1 MARDRRWGPAL
12 GLGLFLCSPFPLPVL
27 TQACSQSRYREI
39 GPAPPR
45 SRNNGHDREHRT
57 LQRAAPPLPAAPAQW
72 ASRPRFKWRARA
84 RLVGA
89 AMGSA
94 EGTDWVDVANDL
106 LRTCHINQHIKH
118 LSECGADMFVRL
130 YESILGEKVP
140 DFIATPRSQEDDA
153 HNAQAVIDSLA
164 LDYLQVSL
172 SHITGENIVKGDKES
187 IKNLLEIFDGLLEY
201 LREVSETSSQTG
213 AEINVLSGDE
223 IQITSQ
229 EQLESTADQLSEHTL
244 LSSVERS
251 QSEYFIQTCDT
262 DGSGSTSELIKLG
275 DTAYS
280 FSKRGE
286 AEKDTEVEES
296 ESTEALAALPRQFS
310 ESEKGAVN
318 EREDGGME
326 SVHAAEPH
334 KGSLSVSATKL
345 GEPIQQAIPLLPP
358 FQPSDPGW
366 RDHHSSDRQAAALAC
381 SQAVN
386 IPTIEKSLTQR
397 FNDVSDGLP
406 LSRKT
411 PAGTVPLTHS
421 YLSSA
426 SAVGEMLGGDAK
438 DNVTKVPLVSESSIS
453 TSFEKK
459 LSLSAE
465 QVTQTPR
472 PESQHWSRTTS
483 KYENST
489 TDSAEDSLSHRT
501 TKEKVPEQQEF
512 NEASENLSR
521 MLNELDLMLKRAL
534 GEHTGEEELTDE
546 DSLSHHSDS
555 VMDYGRR
562 TAGRDTSHPRYP
574 GRPRSLSPASPS
586 SQHQDHKLSG
596 SATGHIKTVRRQLQE
611 ERDERTRKTK
621 LVTKAYENELR
632 IFEVREKRRISKLRE
647 AAKEMEQEYKENV
660 FQEPPKVSQ
669 RVKVYSRKTTPQ
681 YPKYSQWIPKRGTTK
696 PKQAA
701 PMTIRDNDL
710 LLQLLEEF
718 PHLHISPNTLNKMW
732 HQQLAQTMHLKAPS
746 ARPRPKLQNEV
757 EQALKKHELLAAII
771 KRDQDHSKRL
781 QEIKQRIHRQK
792 WAQNKVTEKRQQAA
806 RARKY
811 YEDYRVQLRAR
822 LLRARTR
829 EERIFKNL
837 FEEGLEIQKQ
847 RLRDLRVYA
856 REKRDEQRREHQT
869 ELESLENY
877 YKDQFS
883 MLAEAISQEFQEIQT
898 REKAQAQMLQKSK
911 REVRSKMEK
920 EIQQLQAAIMHNDDD
935 TFFQELEADR
945 LRSRLQIASFQ
956 YSQSHFF

>member
-1 MARDRRWGPAL
+1 
-12 GLGLFLCSPFPLPVL
+12 
-27 TQACSQSRYREI
+27 
-39 GPAPPR
+39 
-45 SRNNGHDREHRT
+45 
-57 LQRAAPPLPAAPAQW
+57 
-72 ASRPRFKWRARA
+72 
-84 RLVGA
+84 
-89 AMGSA
+89 MGSA
-94 EGTDWVDVANDL
+94 EGADWVDVANDL

-118 LSECGADMFVRL
+118 LSECGADLFVRL

-153 HNAQAVIDSLA
+153 HNVQAVIDSLA

-172 SHITGENIVKGDKES
+172 SHITGENIVKGDRES

-201 LREVSETSSQTG
+201 LREVSETSSQAG
-213 AEINVLSGDE
+213 AERNVLSSDE
-223 IQITSQ
+223 IQIASQ
-229 EQLESTADQLSEHTL
+229 EQLESTADQLTEHT

-251 QSEYFIQTCDT
+251 QSEYFILTCDT

-275 DTAYS
+275 ETAYS

-286 AEKDTEVEES
+286 EKDTEVEES

-310 ESEKGAVN
+310 ESERGTVN
-318 EREDGGME
+318 EREDGRME

-334 KGSLSVSATKL
+334 QGSLSVSATKL

-358 FQPSDPGW
+358 FQPSDPAW
-366 RDHHSSDRQAAALAC
+366 RDYQSSDRQAAALAC
-381 SQAVN
+381 SQALN
-386 IPTIEKSLTQR
+386 IPTIEKPLTQK
-397 FNDVSDGLP
+397 FHDVSDGLP
-406 LSRKT
+406 LSRKI
-411 PAGTVPLTHS
+411 PVGTVPLTHTC
-421 YLSSA
+421 LSSA

-438 DNVTKVPLVSESSIS
+438 DKVTKVPLVSESSIS
-453 TSFEKK
+453 TSCEEK
-459 LSLSAE
+459 LSLCAE

-472 PESQHWSRTTS
+472 PESQHWPRTAS

-501 TKEKVPEQQEF
+501 TKEKVPKQQEF
-512 NEASENLSR
+512 HEVSENLSR
-521 MLNELDLMLKRAL
+521 RLNELDLMLKRAL
-534 GEHTGEEELTDE
+534 GEHTREGEVTDE

-562 TAGRDTSHPRYP
+562 TAGRDTSQPRYP
-574 GRPRSLSPASPS
+574 GRPRSLSPASPL
-586 SQHQDHKLSG
+586 SQHQEQKWRG
-596 SATGHIKTVRRQLQE
+596 RGTGQIKAIRSHLQG
-611 ERDERTRKTK
+611 ERDKRTRKAK
-621 LVTKAYENELR
+621 LVTKAYEDELR
-632 IFEVREKRRISKLRE
+632 IFEAREKLRISKLRE
-647 AAKEMEQEYKENV
+647 AAKAMEQEYKENV

-681 YPKYSQWIPKRGTTK
+681 YPKHSQWIPKRGIMK

-718 PHLHISPNTLNKMW
+718 PHLHISSRTLNKMW
-732 HQQLAQTMHLKAPS
+732 QQQLAQTEHLKAPS

-781 QEIKQRIHRQK
+781 QEVKQRIQRQK
-792 WAQNKVTEKRQQAA
+792 WAQNKVTERRQQVA

-811 YEDYRVQLRAR
+811 YEDYRVQLRAK

-847 RLRDLRVYA
+847 RLRELRVYA
-856 REKRDEQRREHQT
+856 REKRDEQWREHQT

-877 YKDQFS
+877 YRDQFS

-911 REVRSKMEK
+911 SEVRSKMEK

-945 LRSRLQIASFQ
+945 LRSRLQMASFQ

>member
-1 MARDRRWGPAL
+1 
-12 GLGLFLCSPFPLPVL
+12 
-27 TQACSQSRYREI
+27 
-39 GPAPPR
+39 
-45 SRNNGHDREHRT
+45 
-57 LQRAAPPLPAAPAQW
+57 
-72 ASRPRFKWRARA
+72 
-84 RLVGA
+84 
-89 AMGSA
+89 
-94 EGTDWVDVANDL
+94 TDWVDVANDL

-118 LSECGADMFVRL
+118 LSECGADLFVQL

-153 HNAQAVIDSLA
+153 HNVQAVIDSLA

-172 SHITGENIVKGDKES
+172 SHITGENIVKGDRES

-201 LREVSETSSQTG
+201 LREVSETSSQIG
-213 AEINVLSGDE
+213 AEINVLSNDE
-223 IQITSQ
+223 IQIASQ
-229 EQLESTADQLSEHTL
+229 EQLENTADQLTEHTL
-244 LSSVERS
+244 LSSAEKS
-251 QSEYFIQTCDT
+251 QSEYFIPTCDT

-286 AEKDTEVEES
+286 
-296 ESTEALAALPRQFS
+296 
-310 ESEKGAVN
+310 
-318 EREDGGME
+318 GGME
-326 SVHAAEPH
+326 AVHAAEPH
-334 KGSLSVSATKL
+334 QGSWSVSATKL

-366 RDHHSSDRQAAALAC
+366 RDYHSSDRQAAALAA

-386 IPTIEKSLTQR
+386 IPTVRKKTY
-397 FNDVSDGLP
+397 P
-406 LSRKT
+406 LIISF
-411 PAGTVPLTHS
+411 S
-421 YLSSA
+421 FI
-426 SAVGEMLGGDAK
+426 GEMLGGDAK
-438 DNVTKVPLVSESSIS
+438 DNVTKVPLVSESSIPAS
-453 TSFEKK
+453 SFEEK
-459 LSLSAE
+459 LSLCAE

-472 PESQHWSRTTS
+472 PESQHWPRTTRQVQIFD
-483 KYENST
+483 ENST
-489 TDSAEDSLSHRT
+489 THSVEDSLSHRT
-501 TKEKVPEQQEF
+501 TKEKQEQQEF
-512 NEASENLSR
+512 HEASENLSR
-521 MLNELDLMLKRAL
+521 RLNELDLMLKRAL
-534 GEHTGEEELTDE
+534 GEHTGEEELAEE

-562 TAGRDTSHPRYP
+562 TAGRGTSRPRYP
-574 GRPRSLSPASPS
+574 GRPRSLSPASPLP
-586 SQHQDHKLSG
+586 QHQEHKLSG
-596 SATGHIKTVRRQLQE
+596 SGAGQIKTIRRHLQE

-632 IFEVREKRRISKLRE
+632 IFEAREKHRMSKLRE
-647 AAKEMEQEYKENV
+647 AAKEMEKEYKENV

-681 YPKYSQWIPKRGTTK
+681 YPKHSQWIPKRGITK

-718 PHLHISPNTLNKMW
+718 PHLHISSRTLNKMW
-732 HQQLAQTMHLKAPS
+732 HQQLAQTVHLKAPS
-746 ARPRPKLQNEV
+746 AKPRPKLQNEV

-781 QEIKQRIHRQK
+781 QEIKQRIYRQR

-806 RARKY
+806 RARRY
-811 YEDYRVQLRAR
+811 YQDYRVQLRAK

-829 EERIFKNL
+829 EEKIFKNL

-847 RLRDLRVYA
+847 RLRDLRAYA

-883 MLAEAISQEFQEIQT
+883 MLAEAISQELQEIQT

-911 REVRSKMEK
+911 SEVRSKMEK

-945 LRSRLQIASFQ
+945 LRSRLQVASFQ

>member
-1 MARDRRWGPAL
+1 
-12 GLGLFLCSPFPLPVL
+12 
-27 TQACSQSRYREI
+27 
-39 GPAPPR
+39 
-45 SRNNGHDREHRT
+45 
-57 LQRAAPPLPAAPAQW
+57 
-72 ASRPRFKWRARA
+72 
-84 RLVGA
+84 
-89 AMGSA
+89 
-94 EGTDWVDVANDL
+94 TDWVDVANDL
-106 LRTCHINQHIKH
+106 CRTCHINQHIKH
-118 LSECGADMFVRL
+118 LSECGADLFVHL

-153 HNAQAVIDSLA
+153 HNVQAVIDSLA

-172 SHITGENIVKGDKES
+172 SHITGENIVKGDRES

-213 AEINVLSGDE
+213 AEINVLSSEE
-223 IQITSQ
+223 IKIAPQ
-229 EQLESTADQLSEHTL
+229 EQLESTADQLTEHTL

-251 QSEYFIQTCDT
+251 QSEYFIPTCDT
-262 DGSGSTSELIKLG
+262 DDSGSTSELIKLG

-286 AEKDTEVEES
+286 GGVE
-296 ESTEALAALPRQFS
+296 
-310 ESEKGAVN
+310 AV
-318 EREDGGME
+318 
-326 SVHAAEPH
+326 HEPH
-334 KGSLSVSATKL
+334 QGSLSVSATKL

-358 FQPSDPGW
+358 FQPSDPAW
-366 RDHHSSDRQAAALAC
+366 RDPPSSHRQAAALPC
-381 SQAVN
+381 SQALN
-386 IPTIEKSLTQR
+386 IPTIEKSLTQK
-397 FNDVSDGLP
+397 FPDVSDGLP
-406 LSRKT
+406 LSRKI
-411 PAGTVPLTHS
+411 P
-421 YLSSA
+421 
-426 SAVGEMLGGDAK
+426 VGEMLGGDAK

-453 TSFEKK
+453 SSSEEK
-459 LSLSAE
+459 LSLCAE

-472 PESQHWSRTTS
+472 PESQHWPRTTRQVQIFES
-483 KYENST
+483 V
-489 TDSAEDSLSHRT
+489 EDSFSHRT
-501 TKEKVPEQQEF
+501 TKEKVPKEQEF
-512 NEASENLSR
+512 HEASENLSR
-521 MLNELDLMLKRAL
+521 RLNELDLMLKRAL
-534 GEHTGEEELTDE
+534 GENTREGELPDE

-555 VMDYGRR
+555 AMDYGRR
-562 TAGRDTSHPRYP
+562 TAGRDTSGPRYP
-574 GRPRSLSPASPS
+574 GRPRSLSPASPL
-586 SQHQDHKLSG
+586 SQEHKQRG
-596 SATGHIKTVRRQLQE
+596 RGTGQIKTIRSHLQG
-611 ERDERTRKTK
+611 ERDERTRKAK

-632 IFEVREKRRISKLRE
+632 IFEAREKQRISKLRE

-681 YPKYSQWIPKRGTTK
+681 YPKHSQWIPKRGIMK

-718 PHLHISPNTLNKMW
+718 PHLHISSRTLNKMW
-732 HQQLAQTMHLKAPS
+732 HQQLAQTEHLKAPS

-781 QEIKQRIHRQK
+781 QEIRQRIQRQK
-792 WAQNKVTEKRQQAA
+792 WAQNKVTERRQQVA

-811 YEDYRVQLRAR
+811 YEDYRVQLRAK

-856 REKRDEQRREHQT
+856 REKRDEQRREHQI

-911 REVRSKMEK
+911 SEVRSKMEK

-945 LRSRLQIASFQ
+945 LRSRLQMASFQ
-956 YSQSHFF
+956 YSQSHF

>member
-1 MARDRRWGPAL
+1 
-12 GLGLFLCSPFPLPVL
+12 
-27 TQACSQSRYREI
+27 
-39 GPAPPR
+39 
-45 SRNNGHDREHRT
+45 
-57 LQRAAPPLPAAPAQW
+57 
-72 ASRPRFKWRARA
+72 
-84 RLVGA
+84 
-89 AMGSA
+89 
-94 EGTDWVDVANDL
+94 TDWVDVANDL
-106 LRTCHINQHIKH
+106 LRNCHINQHIKH
-118 LSECGADMFVRL
+118 LSECGADLFVCL

-153 HNAQAVIDSLA
+153 HNVQAVIDSLA

-172 SHITGENIVKGDKES
+172 SHITGENIVKGDRES
-187 IKNLLEIFDGLLEY
+187 IRNLLEIFDGLLEY

-213 AEINVLSGDE
+213 AEINVLSSDE
-223 IQITSQ
+223 IQIASQ
-229 EQLESTADQLSEHTL
+229 EQLESTADQLTEHTL

-251 QSEYFIQTCDT
+251 QSEYFVLTCDT

-280 FSKRGE
+280 CSKR
-286 AEKDTEVEES
+286 EE
-296 ESTEALAALPRQFS
+296 
-310 ESEKGAVN
+310 
-318 EREDGGME
+318 GGME

-366 RDHHSSDRQAAALAC
+366 RDRHSSDRQAAALAR

-386 IPTIEKSLTQR
+386 IPTIEKSLTQK
-397 FNDVSDGLP
+397 FHDVSDGLP
-406 LSRKT
+406 LSRKI
-411 PAGTVPLTHS
+411 P
-421 YLSSA
+421 
-426 SAVGEMLGGDAK
+426 VGEMLGDDAK
-438 DNVTKVPLVSESSIS
+438 DNVTKVPLVCESSVS
-453 TSFEKK
+453 ASSFEEK
-459 LSLSAE
+459 LSLCAE
-465 QVTQTPR
+465 QVTETPR
-472 PESQHWSRTTS
+472 PESQHWPRTTRQVQIFGTES
-483 KYENST
+483 HCKYENST
-489 TDSAEDSLSHRT
+489 TDSIEDPLSHRT
-501 TKEKVPEQQEF
+501 TKEKVPEQEF
-512 NEASENLSR
+512 HEASENLSR
-521 MLNELDLMLKRAL
+521 RLNELDLMLKRAL
-534 GEHTGEEELTDE
+534 GEHTREEEVTDE
-546 DSLSHHSDS
+546 DSLSQHSDS
-555 VMDYGRR
+555 VMDYGQR
-562 TAGRDTSHPRYP
+562 TAGRDTSRPRYP
-574 GRPRSLSPASPS
+574 GRPRSLSPASPLP
-586 SQHQDHKLSG
+586 QHQVHKLSG
-596 SATGHIKTVRRQLQE
+596 SGTGQIKTIHSHLQE
-611 ERDERTRKTK
+611 ERHERTRKAK

-632 IFEVREKRRISKLRE
+632 SFEAREKRRISKLRE
-647 AAKEMEQEYKENV
+647 AAKEMEQKYKENV

-681 YPKYSQWIPKRGTTK
+681 YPKYSQWIPKRGIMK

-718 PHLHISPNTLNKMW
+718 PHLHISPRTLNKMW
-732 HQQLAQTMHLKAPS
+732 HQQLAQTAHLKAPS

-781 QEIKQRIHRQK
+781 QEIKQRIYRQK
-792 WAQNKVTEKRQQAA
+792 WAQNKVTERRQQLA

-811 YEDYRVQLRAR
+811 YEDYRVQLRAK

-829 EERIFKNL
+829 EEKIFKNL

-856 REKRDEQRREHQT
+856 REKRDEQRREHQI

-911 REVRSKMEK
+911 NEVRSKLEK

-945 LRSRLQIASFQ
+945 LRSRLQMASFQ
-956 YSQSHFF
+956 YSQSHF

>member
-1 MARDRRWGPAL
+1 MTGSAARLCGTGSFSAPRSQPKHGPV
-12 GLGLFLCSPFPLPVL
+12 PNPL
-27 TQACSQSRYREI
+27 TGGI
-39 GPAPPR
+39 GPAPLR
-45 SRNNGHDREHRT
+45 SRNTGHDRQHRT
-57 LQRAAPPLPAAPAQW
+57 PLRARPRPFLQRLPNG
-72 ASRPRFKWRARA
+72 RAGR
-84 RLVGA
+84 RLNGGGGPSVGA

-94 EGTDWVDVANDL
+94 EGADWVDVANDL
-106 LRTCHINQHIKH
+106 CRTCHINQHIKH
-118 LSECGADMFVRL
+118 LSECGADLFVRL

-153 HNAQAVIDSLA
+153 HNVQAVIDSLA

-172 SHITGENIVKGDKES
+172 SHITGENIVKGDRES

-213 AEINVLSGDE
+213 AEINVLSSDE
-223 IQITSQ
+223 IQIAPQ
-229 EQLESTADQLSEHTL
+229 EQLESTADQLTEHTL
-244 LSSVERS
+244 LSSAERS
-251 QSEYFIQTCDT
+251 QSEYFILTCDT

-286 AEKDTEVEES
+286 GKDTEVEES
-296 ESTEALAALPRQFS
+296 ESTEALIALPRQFS
-310 ESEKGAVN
+310 ESERGTEN

-326 SVHAAEPH
+326 AVPEPH
-334 KGSLSVSATKL
+334 QGSLGVSATKL

-358 FQPSDPGW
+358 FQPSDPAW
-366 RDHHSSDRQAAALAC
+366 RDPHSSHRAAALPCREAL
-381 SQAVN
+381 N
-386 IPTIEKSLTQR
+386 IPAIEKSLTQK
-397 FNDVSDGLP
+397 FPDVSDGLP
-406 LSRKT
+406 LSRKI
-411 PAGTVPLTHS
+411 PGTVPLTHT

-453 TSFEKK
+453 ASSEEK
-459 LSLSAE
+459 LSQVTE

-472 PESQHWSRTTS
+472 PESQHWPRTT
-483 KYENST
+483 
-489 TDSAEDSLSHRT
+489 RT
-501 TKEKVPEQQEF
+501 TKEKVPKEQEF
-512 NEASENLSR
+512 HEASENLSR
-521 MLNELDLMLKRAL
+521 RLKELDLMLKRAL
-534 GEHTGEEELTDE
+534 GEHTRGGELPDE

-555 VMDYGRR
+555 AMDYGRR
-562 TAGRDTSHPRYP
+562 TAGRDTPCPRYP
-574 GRPRSLSPASPS
+574 GRPRSLSPASPL
-586 SQHQDHKLSG
+586 SQHQEQKQRG
-596 SATGHIKTVRRQLQE
+596 RGTGQIKTILSHLQE
-611 ERDERTRKTK
+611 ERDERTRKAK
-621 LVTKAYENELR
+621 LVSKAYENELR
-632 IFEVREKRRISKLRE
+632 IFEARERQRISKLRE
-647 AAKEMEQEYKENV
+647 AAKEMEQEHKENV

-669 RVKVYSRKTTPQ
+669 PVKVYSRKTTPQ
-681 YPKYSQWIPKRGTTK
+681 YPKHSQWIPKRGIRK

-718 PHLHISPNTLNKMW
+718 PHLHISSRTLDKMW
-732 HQQLAQTMHLKAPS
+732 HQQLAQTEHLKALS

-781 QEIKQRIHRQK
+781 QEMKQRIQRQR
-792 WAQNKVTEKRQQAA
+792 WAQNKVTERRQQAA

-811 YEDYRVQLRAR
+811 YEDYRVQLRAK

-847 RLRDLRVYA
+847 RLRELRVYA
-856 REKRDEQRREHQT
+856 REKRDEQWREHQA

-877 YKDQFS
+877 YRDQFS
-883 MLAEAISQEFQEIQT
+883 MLAEALSQEFQEIQA

-911 REVRSKMEK
+911 SEVRSKMEK

-945 LRSRLQIASFQ
+945 LRSRLQMASFQ

>member
-1 MARDRRWGPAL
+1 
-12 GLGLFLCSPFPLPVL
+12 
-27 TQACSQSRYREI
+27 
-39 GPAPPR
+39 
-45 SRNNGHDREHRT
+45 
-57 LQRAAPPLPAAPAQW
+57 
-72 ASRPRFKWRARA
+72 
-84 RLVGA
+84 
-89 AMGSA
+89 MGSA

-118 LSECGADMFVRL
+118 LSECGADVFVRL

-153 HNAQAVIDSLA
+153 HNVQAVIDSLA

-172 SHITGENIVKGDKES
+172 SHITGENIVKGDRES

-201 LREVSETSSQTG
+201 LREVSEASSQTG
-213 AEINVLSGDE
+213 AEINVLSSDE
-223 IQITSQ
+223 IQIASQ
-229 EQLESTADQLSEHTL
+229 EHLESTADHLTQHTL
-244 LSSVERS
+244 LSSAEGS
-251 QSEYFIQTCDT
+251 QSEYFILTCDT
-262 DGSGSTSELIKLG
+262 DCSESTSELIKLG

-280 FSKRGE
+280 FSKR
-286 AEKDTEVEES
+286 EE
-296 ESTEALAALPRQFS
+296 
-310 ESEKGAVN
+310 
-318 EREDGGME
+318 GGME
-326 SVHAAEPH
+326 CVHAAEPH
-334 KGSLSVSATKL
+334 KGSLSASATKL

-366 RDHHSSDRQAAALAC
+366 RDYHSSDRQAAALAC

-386 IPTIEKSLTQR
+386 IPAIEKPLTQK
-397 FNDVSDGLP
+397 FHDVSDGLP
-406 LSRKT
+406 LSRKI
-411 PAGTVPLTHS
+411 P
-421 YLSSA
+421 
-426 SAVGEMLGGDAK
+426 VGEMLGDDAK
-438 DNVTKVPLVSESSIS
+438 DNVTKVPLVCESSTS
-453 TSFEKK
+453 ASSFEEK
-459 LSLSAE
+459 LSLGAE
-465 QVTQTPR
+465 QVTQTSR
-472 PESQHWSRTTS
+472 PESQHWPRTTRQVQIF
-483 KYENST
+483 
-489 TDSAEDSLSHRT
+489 DPVEDSLSHRT
-501 TKEKVPEQQEF
+501 TKEKVPKQEF
-512 NEASENLSR
+512 HEASENLSR
-521 MLNELDLMLKRAL
+521 RLNELDLMLKRAL
-534 GEHTGEEELTDE
+534 GEHTRKELADE
-546 DSLSHHSDS
+546 DNLSHHSDS

-562 TAGRDTSHPRYP
+562 TAGRDTSRPRCP
-574 GRPRSLSPASPS
+574 GRPRSLSPASPL
-586 SQHQDHKLSG
+586 SQPQERKLSG
-596 SATGHIKTVRRQLQE
+596 SGARQIKTIRSHLQE
-611 ERDERTRKTK
+611 ERDERTRKAK

-632 IFEVREKRRISKLRE
+632 IFEAREKCRISKLRE

-681 YPKYSQWIPKRGTTK
+681 YPKYSQWIPKRGIMK

-718 PHLHISPNTLNKMW
+718 PHLHISPRTLNKMW
-732 HQQLAQTMHLKAPS
+732 NQQLAQTVHLKAPS

-781 QEIKQRIHRQK
+781 QEIKQRVHRQK
-792 WAQNKVTEKRQQAA
+792 WAQNKVTEKRQQVA

-811 YEDYRVQLRAR
+811 YEDYRVQLRAK

-829 EERIFKNL
+829 EEKIFKNL

-856 REKRDEQRREHQT
+856 QEKRDEQRREHQI

-898 REKAQAQMLQKSK
+898 REKAQAQMLQKTKSD
-911 REVRSKMEK
+911 VRSKMEK

-945 LRSRLQIASFQ
+945 LRSRLQMASFQ
-956 YSQSHFF
+956 YSQSHF

>member
-1 MARDRRWGPAL
+1 
-12 GLGLFLCSPFPLPVL
+12 
-27 TQACSQSRYREI
+27 
-39 GPAPPR
+39 
-45 SRNNGHDREHRT
+45 
-57 LQRAAPPLPAAPAQW
+57 
-72 ASRPRFKWRARA
+72 
-84 RLVGA
+84 
-89 AMGSA
+89 MGSA
-94 EGTDWVDVANDL
+94 EGADWVDVANDL

-118 LSECGADMFVRL
+118 LSECGADLFVRL

-153 HNAQAVIDSLA
+153 HNVQAVIDSLA

-172 SHITGENIVKGDKES
+172 SHITGENIVKGDRES

-213 AEINVLSGDE
+213 AEINVLSSDE
-223 IQITSQ
+223 IQIASQ
-229 EQLESTADQLSEHTL
+229 EQLESTADQLTEHTL
-244 LSSVERS
+244 LSSAERS
-251 QSEYFIQTCDT
+251 PSEYFILTCDT

-286 AEKDTEVEES
+286 AEKDTGVEES
-296 ESTEALAALPRQFS
+296 ASTEALAALPRQFS
-310 ESEKGAVN
+310 ERGTAN
-318 EREDGGME
+318 EREEGGME
-326 SVHAAEPH
+326 SVDAAEPH
-334 KGSLSVSATKL
+334 EGSLSVSATKL

-366 RDHHSSDRQAAALAC
+366 RDYHSSDRQAAALAC
-381 SQAVN
+381 TQAVN
-386 IPTIEKSLTQR
+386 IPTIEKSLTQK
-397 FNDVSDGLP
+397 FHGVSDGLP
-406 LSRKT
+406 PSRKI
-411 PAGTVPLTHS
+411 PVGTVPLTHT

-426 SAVGEMLGGDAK
+426 SAIGEMLGDDAK
-438 DNVTKVPLVSESSIS
+438 DNVTKVPLVYESSRS
-453 TSFEKK
+453 TSSFEEK
-459 LSLSAE
+459 LSLCAE
-465 QVTQTPR
+465 QVTQAPR
-472 PESQHWSRTTS
+472 PESQQWSQTRQVQIFEMKSVFCFS

-501 TKEKVPEQQEF
+501 TKEKVPEQEF

-521 MLNELDLMLKRAL
+521 RLNELDLMLKRAL
-534 GEHTGEEELTDE
+534 GEHTREEELTDE

-562 TAGRDTSHPRYP
+562 TAGRGTSRPRYRA
-574 GRPRSLSPASPS
+574 RPRSLSPASPL
-586 SQHQDHKLSG
+586 SQHQEHKLSG
-596 SATGHIKTVRRQLQE
+596 KGIGQIKTIRSHLQE
-611 ERDERTRKTK
+611 ERDERTRKAK

-632 IFEVREKRRISKLRE
+632 IFEAREKRRISKLRE
-647 AAKEMEQEYKENV
+647 AAKEMEQEYKETV

-669 RVKVYSRKTTPQ
+669 RAKVYSRKTTPR
-681 YPKYSQWIPKRGTTK
+681 YPKYSQWIPKRGIMK

-718 PHLHISPNTLNKMW
+718 PHLHISPRTLNKMW
-732 HQQLAQTMHLKAPS
+732 HQQLAQTAHLKAPS
-746 ARPRPKLQNEV
+746 ARPRPNLQNEV

-771 KRDQDHSKRL
+771 KKDQDHSKRL
-781 QEIKQRIHRQK
+781 QEIKQRIQRQK
-792 WAQNKVTEKRQQAA
+792 WAQNKVTEKRQQMA
-806 RARKY
+806 RARRY
-811 YEDYRVQLRAR
+811 YEDYRVQLRAK

-847 RLRDLRVYA
+847 RLRDLRAYA
-856 REKRDEQRREHQT
+856 REKRDEQRREHQIA
-869 ELESLENY
+869 LESLENY

-911 REVRSKMEK
+911 SEVRSKMEK